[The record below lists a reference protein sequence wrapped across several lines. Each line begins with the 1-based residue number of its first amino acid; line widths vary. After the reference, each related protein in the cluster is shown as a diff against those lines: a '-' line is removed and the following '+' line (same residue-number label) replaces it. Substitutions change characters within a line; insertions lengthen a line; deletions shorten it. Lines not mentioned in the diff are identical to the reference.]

1 MFTASFAEILS
12 IGAVLPFLA
21 VLTNPEKIINHP
33 TTQSLIHKLGYTTI
47 PPSSLSPSGKLST
60 QHSALRKSALST
72 PGKLTTNQPSS
83 LSTNDTLSTQHSALS
98 TEKISTQH
106 SALSTEKISTQ
117 HSALSTEKISTH
129 QTANCLLPTDFLLIL
144 TIIFALAA
152 LISGA
157 MRLLLLWA
165 STRLS
170 FATGADLSISIYRR
184 TLYQPYSVHAARN
197 SSEVISG
204 ITGKANSVIF
214 SIITPALTII
224 SSAIMLIVI
233 LIALISIDPTIALA
247 AFGGFG
253 FIYAIIIKLTK
264 GRMLINSQCMAR
276 ESTQLIKSLQE
287 GLGGIRDVL
296 IDGCQ
301 AVYCQIYRNA
311 DLPLRKAQGNSTF
324 ISQSPRFGIE
334 ALGMM
339 LIAMLAYALARQPDG
354 ISKAIPVLG
363 ALALGAQRLLPVLQG
378 GYASWSSIQSG
389 QVSLIDTLELLDQ
402 PLPEYVDQPPAK
414 PIPFEQ
420 KITLNQLSFRYTPQT
435 PWILNNL
442 DLTIPKGSR
451 IGFIGLTGSG
461 KSTLL
466 DIVMGLLQ
474 PNQGALEID
483 SEEITT
489 HNTRNWQSHIA
500 HVPQAIFLADST
512 IQENIAFGVPINK
525 INQVLVK
532 QAAQQAQI
540 ADIIETW
547 PKKYQTFVGERGI
560 RLSGGQRQRIG
571 IARALYKQS
580 DVIIFDEATSAL
592 DNKTEQAVM
601 QSIESLGQN
610 LTVLIIAHRL
620 TTLQNCDQIVELA
633 DGGIKRIG
641 TYQEIVGEDN
651 MANSPVQL
659 STKKTANC

>member
-1 MFTASFAEILS
+1 MFAASFAEILS

-21 VLTNPEKIINHP
+21 VLTNPDRIFQFSGAKLFINF
-33 TTQSLIHKLGYTTI
+33 IGI
-47 PPSSLSPSGKLST
+47 VSPE
-60 QHSALRKSALST
+60 Q
-72 PGKLTTNQPSS
+72 
-83 LSTNDTLSTQHSALS
+83 
-98 TEKISTQH
+98 
-106 SALSTEKISTQ
+106 
-117 HSALSTEKISTH
+117 
-129 QTANCLLPTDFLLIL
+129 LLFPL
-144 TIIFALAA
+144 TIGFGLAA
-152 LISGA
+152 LVSGG

-170 FATGADLSISIYRR
+170 FAVGADLSINIYRR
-184 TLYQPYSVHAARN
+184 TLYQPYSIHASRN

-204 ITGKANSVIF
+204 ISTKANSVIGA
-214 SIITPALTII
+214 IITPALTLI
-224 SSAIMLIVI
+224 SSSIMLVVI
-233 LIALISIDPTIALA
+233 LLALISIDPIIALS

-253 FIYAIIIKLTK
+253 SIYAIIIRINR
-264 GRMLINSQCMAR
+264 GRMLINSENIAR

-311 DLPLRKAQGNSTF
+311 DLPLRQAQGNSSF
-324 ISQSPRFGIE
+324 INQSPRFLIE

-363 ALALGAQRLLPVLQG
+363 ALALGAQRLLPVLQAA
-378 GYASWSSIQSG
+378 YAAWSNIQTG
-389 QVSLIDTLELLDQ
+389 QVSLQDTLELLDQ

-414 PIPFEQ
+414 PITFQ
-420 KITLNQLSFRYTPQT
+420 QQIVLKKLSFRYTPQT
-435 PWILNNL
+435 PWVLKNV
-442 DLTIPKGSR
+442 DLTIKKGSR

-466 DIVMGLLQ
+466 DVIMGLLES
-474 PNQGALEID
+474 NEGTLEID
-483 SEEITT
+483 NQVITT
-489 HNTRNWQSHIA
+489 HNTRQWQVHIA

-525 INQVLVK
+525 IDHVLVK
-532 QAAQQAQI
+532 KAAQKAQI
-540 ADIIETW
+540 SDIIETW
-547 PKKYQTFVGERGI
+547 PNKYNTFVGERGI

-601 QSIESLGQN
+601 QSIESLGKD

-620 TTLQNCDQIVELA
+620 TTLQNCDQIVELGN
-633 DGGIKRIG
+633 GGIKRIG
-641 TYQEIVGEDN
+641 TYKDIISTEMQNAQAFPLKPQHSD
-651 MANSPVQL
+651 L
-659 STKKTANC
+659 ST